1 MSAQG
6 HVIEAMLSAGNVS
19 DITLAPDL
27 TEDIVGVY
35 VAADAGYDSDPYREI
50 LRGNNN
56 IPVIPGRK
64 NRIVPVAYDRTV
76 YKLRRRIEQRFGQ
89 IKENRRLTVRYEKS
103 DIAFLA
109 FIAIALIKS
118 YL

>member
-1 MSAQG
+1 M
-6 HVIEAMLSAGNVS
+6 
-19 DITLAPDL
+19 
-27 TEDIVGVY
+27 
-35 VAADAGYDSDPYREI
+35 
-50 LRGNNN
+50 RGNNN

-64 NRIVPVAYDRTV
+64 NRTTAIVYDKKI
-76 YKLRRRIEQRFGQ
+76 YSLRRRIEQMFGV

-109 FIAIALIKS
+109 FIALAIIKS